1 MMIDHESARNLEL
14 VENATKKKFHSLFGW
29 AMAHAL
35 IELMLTTHRTLNHT
49 FTPMAA
55 RLLRV
60 TLLAPLNG

>member
-1 MMIDHESARNLEL
+1 MAYAL
-14 VENATKKKFHSLFGW
+14 VD
-29 AMAHAL
+29 
-35 IELMLTTHRTLNHT
+35 LMLTTHRTLNHT